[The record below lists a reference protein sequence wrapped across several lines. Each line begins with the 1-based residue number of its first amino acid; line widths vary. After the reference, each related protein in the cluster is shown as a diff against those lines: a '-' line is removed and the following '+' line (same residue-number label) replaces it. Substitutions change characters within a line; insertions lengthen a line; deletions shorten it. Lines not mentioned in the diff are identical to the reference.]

1 MNQWQEFL
9 NTQTIQALQPENHL
23 CSLPNL
29 GLLYVGGDD
38 AGDFLQN
45 QLSNDIH
52 AIDANTCQ
60 ISSASI
66 SKGRMYGIFRIIQI
80 EGGYILTMPRPI
92 LNEVQARLQKFILM
106 ARVVMA
112 DISDSFA
119 RFSVSVQD
127 TAHVADVLT
136 LREVN
141 EVSQTDTLICVRL
154 SSSPGNTRYLLL
166 SNSESEAIELWQK
179 LGSKLT
185 INSED
190 AWLYDEIC
198 AGMPSVYPQT
208 LEAFVPQMA
217 NLDVLDGINFK
228 KGCYPGQ
235 EIVAR
240 TRYLGKL
247 KRRMFLARLDSDSC
261 PQPGDELTSDQAG
274 KADGS
279 GKVVSAVQVDGD
291 YCLMLFV
298 GLIDKAQNNELT
310 LLAQGENRLTLQALP
325 YSLDA

>member
-1 MNQWQEFL
+1 MNQWQEFIT
-9 NTQTIQALQPENHL
+9 TQTSQALKPDNHL
-23 CSLPNL
+23 CNLPNL

-52 AIDANTCQ
+52 ALDANICQ

-66 SKGRMYGIFRIIQI
+66 SKGRMYGIFRILQI
-80 EGGYILTMPRPI
+80 EGGYILVMPRQI
-92 LNEVQARLQKFILM
+92 LGEVQQRLQKFILM
-106 ARVVMA
+106 AKVVMA

-119 RFSVSVQD
+119 RFSVATQD
-127 TAHVADVLT
+127 PADLRDIVAPLA
-136 LREVN
+136 VN
-141 EVSQTDTLICVRL
+141 EVSQSDSLICVRL
-154 SSSPGNTRYLLL
+154 HSVANTTRLLLL

-179 LGSKLT
+179 LSEKLVL
-185 INSED
+185 NSED

-198 AGMPSVYPQT
+198 AGMPAVYPQT

-247 KRRMFLARLDSDSC
+247 KRRMFLARLDSDTC
-261 PQPGDELTSDQAG
+261 PQPGDELTSDPSG

-279 GKVVSAVQVDGD
+279 GKVVSAVQVDD
-291 YCLMLFV
+291 HCLMLFV

-310 LLAQGENRLTLQALP
+310 LLAQGKNRLTLQALP